1 MIQEGLSYIKLH
13 TLVDI
18 STTGTIGQFK
28 NIKKTNL
35 LGETLETEPVWKK
48 SRNQQRNWE
57 TVIQII
63 GLRAQPIYLENSVI
77 LLNQDLTFYDFG
89 AEFGGTGT
97 VWTLTFGVEA
107 ANVYDVSNIP
117 LQSLVDDFDGVPI
130 ITSLNESFSFQKSVF
145 TTKKD
150 MKNVY
155 FAPTIRN

>member
-1 MIQEGLSYIKLH
+1 MQEGLSYIKLY

-35 LGETLETEPVWKK
+35 LGDSLDTEPLWKK

-77 LLNQDLTFYDFG
+77 LTNQDLSQYAFG
-89 AEFGGTGT
+89 TSHVGTGT

-107 ANVYDVSNIP
+107 ANVYDSNNIP

-130 ITSLNESFSFQKSVF
+130 ITGLNESFSFQKSVF
-145 TTKKD
+145 LTKNG

-155 FAPTIRN
+155 FAPTTL